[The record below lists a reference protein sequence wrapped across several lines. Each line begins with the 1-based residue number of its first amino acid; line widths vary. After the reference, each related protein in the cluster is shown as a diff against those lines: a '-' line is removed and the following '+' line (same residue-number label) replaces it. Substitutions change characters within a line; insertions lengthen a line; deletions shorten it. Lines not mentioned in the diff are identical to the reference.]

1 LNCVTRFFF
10 PSAGIGERGEST
22 ERAVS
27 PSRRG
32 GSLDARGGAAF
43 AREEEEE
50 EEEEEEASELPDV
63 RLFFY
68 AFAFFSSTSSH
79 ATRRKKGVRFWFL
92 ETRPE
97 RHRARA
103 VSPRGRTHRF
113 CRSFPALAAGEGLG
127 TRACST
133 TDAHFTN
140 HSLRI

>member
-50 EEEEEEASELPDV
+50 EEEEEASELPDV
-63 RLFFY
+63 RFFFTRLRFFRAPLRTRHAEKK
-68 AFAFFSSTSSH
+68 AFVFGFGNESRTASGARST
-79 ATRRKKGVRFWFL
+79 
-92 ETRPE
+92 
-97 RHRARA
+97 
-103 VSPRGRTHRF
+103 RGRTHRF